1 MINLAH
7 INPNL
12 FLVPAIDRL
21 SIRLLAGEKVL
32 TVDILSAGVKILRA
46 AKSIHRLLNPTN
58 DLVCS
63 MAFRLT
69 A

>member
-1 MINLAH
+1 LEC
-7 INPNL
+7 
-12 FLVPAIDRL
+12 AIDRL

-32 TVDILSAGVKILRA
+32 IVDILSAVVKILRA
-46 AKSIHRLLNPTN
+46 AKSIHRLLNPSN